1 MARGKGGTAGSR
13 RKTKLV
19 RSSNKLEQ
27 LKDRLSFLNAG
38 PLLNIAL
45 SKGMLNNDL
54 ALFIKEE
61 VDA

>member
-1 MARGKGGTAGSR
+1 M
-13 RKTKLV
+13 
-19 RSSNKLEQ
+19 SSKKLEY
-27 LKDRLSFLNAG
+27 LKDRLSFLKAG

-45 SKGMLNNDL
+45 SKAMLNNDL